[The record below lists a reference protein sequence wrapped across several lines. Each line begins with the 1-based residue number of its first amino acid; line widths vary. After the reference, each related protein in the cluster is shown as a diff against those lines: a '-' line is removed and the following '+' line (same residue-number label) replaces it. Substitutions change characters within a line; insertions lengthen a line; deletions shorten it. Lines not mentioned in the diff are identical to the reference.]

1 MCEDL
6 QMAQRDSADKTLAD
20 YPRPSVA
27 VDTAVLTVRDG
38 RLCVVLV
45 EDGRRLP
52 GTFLHEGETLAD
64 AVDRALLTKAGL
76 RGEHPTQ
83 LHVFDDPGRDERGW
97 VLSVAHL
104 VAVPALRLEELP
116 AGVVLTRVTGV
127 GTLDFDHNQILDLA
141 VERLRA
147 DYRYRPDPGA
157 LLDEPFTLRELQ
169 HLHEGVAGQR
179 LMRDTFRRRMEPQL
193 VATGDYHR
201 GSVGM
206 PARTFVRPRDEI
218 RAER

>member
-6 QMAQRDSADKTLAD
+6 QMALLDSAGKTLTD
-20 YPRPSVA
+20 YPRPSMA

-45 EDGRRLP
+45 ADGRRLP
-52 GTFLHEGETLAD
+52 GTFLHEGERLAD

-83 LHVFDDPGRDERGW
+83 LRVFDDPGRDERGW

-104 VAVPALRLEELP
+104 VAVPLPRLEELP
-116 AGVVLTRVTGV
+116 GHVVLTRVTGV
-127 GTLDFDHNQILDLA
+127 GALDFDHNQILDLA
-141 VERLRA
+141 VERLRN
-147 DYRYRPDPGA
+147 DYRDRPDPAA

-169 HLHEGVAGQR
+169 HLHEGVAGER

-193 VATGDYHR
+193 VPTGELHR

-206 PARTFVRPRDEI
+206 PARTFVRPRHEGGEN
-218 RAER
+218 R